1 MRVILKEDV
10 SGLGKTGD
18 VVKVADGYG
27 RNYLVPK
34 GLAIPATKRNEKVLG
49 HQKQLIAD
57 RVTKSRKEAEVVAER
72 IGALSCTIAKKV
84 GESDKLFG
92 SVTTQEIADWL
103 DREGIEVDRR
113 KILLDEPIKEAGQH
127 LLGIK
132 LHPEVTAQLRV
143 TVIPEG
149 ES

>member
-1 MRVILKEDV
+1 M
-10 SGLGKTGD
+10 
-18 VVKVADGYG
+18 
-27 RNYLVPK
+27 
-34 GLAIPATKRNEKVLG
+34 
-49 HQKQLIAD
+49 
-57 RVTKSRKEAEVVAER
+57 VAER